1 MIRRRDGRKR
11 TAAAVLVGALTL
23 SAGVIAAGPA
33 GAWELPPRDYAT
45 WHEYEAA
52 TAGGSPGPL
61 VVAPGDIVWYA
72 DTLENEIVKVPAA
85 APASVEH
92 FRLGALAPGISDL
105 AAASDGTIWFGDFLN
120 AAIGRLDPATGD
132 VTEYPLGGAFDT
144 ATSLTNGPDGALWF
158 GDPSNGGIGRI
169 ALDGSITRVPDPAG
183 AGVYGIAA
191 ADDGRLWYTR
201 DGLGSLGAYDPAT
214 GDLDIVPVGVSGF
227 TGLTAA
233 ASGGVWVGGIDTVV
247 KVETDGAVS
256 KRITIPAPPFSPVV
270 PRHLV
275 SADDVDLA
283 FTDGDRGLGRVD
295 LWGNVSFSRPPFA
308 GSEPDRL
315 GVTSYGSL
323 WYSDR
328 GRQTLGNV

>member
-1 MIRRRDGRKR
+1 MSISIRRR
-11 TAAAVLVGALTL
+11 TVAFAAVLAAL
-23 SAGVIAAGPA
+23 AAPIATATGPA

-45 WHEYEAA
+45 WHEYGAA

-85 APASVEH
+85 APAMVEH

-120 AAIGRLDPATGD
+120 AGIGRLDPATGD
-132 VTEYPLGGAFDT
+132 VTEYPLGGAFDM

-169 ALDGSITRVPDPAG
+169 ALDGTITRVPDPAG

-201 DGLGSLGAYDPAT
+201 DGYGSLGAYDPVT
-214 GDLDIVPVGVSGF
+214 GALDIIPVGVSGF

-247 KVETDGAVS
+247 KVATDGTVT
-256 KRITIPAPPFSPVV
+256 KRITIPSPSFSPVV

-283 FTDGDRGLGRVD
+283 FTDGERGLGRVD
-295 LWGNVSFSRPPFA
+295 LWGNVSFSKPPFA
-308 GSEPDRL
+308 GSQPEHL

-323 WYSDR
+323 WYSDLA
-328 GRQTLGNV
+328 RQTLGNG